1 MDGHVPRPIVTFLS
15 DFGFQDTF
23 VGQMKAVVVSACP
36 DAIMIDLTHQ
46 VPPQDVLAGA
56 IHLRAAWHWFPN
68 STVHVAVVDPGVG
81 TSRRAI
87 GIEFQRHIFL
97 GPDNGLFGGVLGS
110 DLPNRTVELDHP
122 VAASGE
128 ISRTF
133 HGRDVFAAAAGQL
146 AAGTDLSD
154 LGSEFDPEE
163 LLKVRVPE
171 PVIAGDFIVGEVLVV
186 DRYGNAVTNIPA
198 TALRVESL
206 GWSAKCGTFT
216 VERLSSTYAEVD
228 EGAPLA
234 AVSSIDTVELGV
246 RNGSAA
252 ERYHLRSGM
261 PVYMQRSA
269 QK

>member
-1 MDGHVPRPIVTFLS
+1 VTRPIVTFLS
-15 DFGFQDTF
+15 DFGHQDTF
-23 VGQMKAVVVSACP
+23 VGQIKAVVVSACP

-46 VPPQDVLAGA
+46 VPPQDILSGA
-56 IHLRAAWHWFPN
+56 VHLRAAWHWFPRG
-68 STVHVAVVDPGVG
+68 TVHVAVVDPGVG

-87 GIEFQRHIFL
+87 GIEFLGHTFL

-110 DLPNRTVELDHP
+110 DVPNRVVELDHP
-122 VAASGE
+122 SPASGE

-146 AAGTDLSD
+146 AAGAHLTD

-163 LLKVRVPE
+163 VLKIRIPE
-171 PVIAGDFIVGEVLVV
+171 PVIADDSIVGEVLVI
-186 DRYGNAVTNIPA
+186 DHYGNAVTNIPV
-198 TALRVESL
+198 TALGVESL
-206 GWSAKCGTFT
+206 GWSAECGEFS

-234 AVSSIDTVELGV
+234 AVSSMDTVELGI

-252 ERYHLRSGM
+252 ARYDLSSGM
-261 PVYMQRSA
+261 PVYMKRSVHE
-269 QK
+269 